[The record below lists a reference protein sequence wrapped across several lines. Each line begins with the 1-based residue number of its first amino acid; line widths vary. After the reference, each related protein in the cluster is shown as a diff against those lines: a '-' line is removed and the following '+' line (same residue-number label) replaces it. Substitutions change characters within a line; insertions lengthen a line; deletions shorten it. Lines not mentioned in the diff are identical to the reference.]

1 MSRTLRIVVG
11 VLIIGLLLA
20 GAQLATRD
28 CPAGLLRLDNCLWL
42 DASEYLGLPP
52 QSKGLRAVFLSVV
65 GVALLA
71 GIGLT
76 YRFPLSPALKPRAGR
91 AQTGQGS
98 EAQPAQPHR
107 ETQPPAA
114 DLGQKDGT

>member
-1 MSRTLRIVVG
+1 MLRMLRITAG
-11 VLIIGLLLA
+11 IFLIGLLLA
-20 GAQLATRD
+20 GAHLATRD
-28 CPAGLLRLDNCLWL
+28 CTADLLRLDNCLWL
-42 DASEYLGLPP
+42 DASEYLGVPS
-52 QSKGLRAVFLSVV
+52 QSKGLRAVFLGVV

-76 YRFPLSPALKPRAGR
+76 YRFTLSPALQPRTGR
-91 AQTGQGS
+91 AQTGQGP